1 MAAYHRMTA
10 RRKSALRKA
19 QLASARKRSK
29 FGKFGGGPK
38 RKLSRGHKRAIAAV
52 AAGTLLAGAGTGV
65 WKYTSARKRPMQKPP
80 GEAKPSRTP
89 YNDNKGWRASQL
101 GTNSE
106 KEAEGAPDMVV
117 VHKNDVAVHSTA
129 THPFIRQIMEELN
142 GQPVKGYYSGRK
154 GGKYK
159 VTFGS

>member
-10 RRKSALRKA
+10 RRRSALRKA

-29 FGKFGGGPK
+29 FGKFSSAT
-38 RKLSRGHKRAIAAV
+38 RKLSRGHKRAIAVV

-89 YNDNKGWRASQL
+89 YNDNKGWRATQL
-101 GTNSE
+101 GSGSE
-106 KEAEGAPDMVV
+106 NDAIGAPDMVV
-117 VHKNDVAVHSTA
+117 VQKNNVKVESRA
-129 THPFIRQIMEELN
+129 THPLVRSIMEELN
-142 GQPVKGYYSGRK
+142 GEPVRGYYSPRK